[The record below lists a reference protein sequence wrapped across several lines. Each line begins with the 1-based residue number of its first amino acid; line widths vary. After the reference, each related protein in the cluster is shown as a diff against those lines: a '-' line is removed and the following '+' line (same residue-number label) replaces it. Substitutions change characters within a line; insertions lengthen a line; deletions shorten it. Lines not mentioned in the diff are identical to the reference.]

1 MQTEFY
7 TNLNKKVDVILFFI
21 YWTKHVHVML
31 NNILGDDVGA
41 RPSHCTV
48 GPGKVLCG
56 FMTSTLVATREKRHN
71 LPDIV
76 ILQQRG
82 GMINK
87 VVHILYSKFI
97 NSSLCYILGTLECFY
112 DVIIKCL

>member
-48 GPGKVLCG
+48 GPVKGLCG
-56 FMTSTLVATREKRHN
+56 FMTSTLVATRKTSQFARYCIPAAE
-71 LPDIV
+71 
-76 ILQQRG
+76 RG
-82 GMINK
+82 DDK
-87 VVHILYSKFI
+87 
-97 NSSLCYILGTLECFY
+97 
-112 DVIIKCL
+112 